1 MDSVTTEPVYAP
13 QAPKSIWN
21 KSFIILFFAN
31 MAFNLGLNMSNSL
44 LAIFADHL
52 GAPASV
58 IGLVISSFGVSAIL
72 FRLVSAPIMDTYN
85 RKYLVVFAALMLAVA
100 FGGFSISQNI
110 PMVVGFRLIQ
120 GCGMAFGNA
129 CCLVMV
135 ADMLP
140 KDKYNSGLGYYSLA
154 QVVSSA
160 AGPSVGLALVDLAG
174 FRVTY
179 TCTACLMLLA
189 AFLALQLKTN
199 FKRTKKLKLAFN
211 NIIAME
217 AILPVAVNFIM
228 VLGGAGVYSF
238 LFIFAREQGVTGNI
252 GLYYTVSAL
261 VLLVTRPVLGKLTD
275 RYGIIKTA
283 VPAVCLN
290 IISMFM
296 VSYATTLA
304 GFLASAVVHA
314 LGQGAT
320 GPAIQALTMKSV
332 PTERRGAASS
342 TNYISLDLGSM
353 LGPIIA
359 GQVAQIFGYTIMWR
373 VMVIPYIV
381 ATIVLVCNRKTIVR
395 IEEEFAA
402 S

>member
-1 MDSVTTEPVYAP
+1 MNNTITEPVYAK
-13 QAPKSIWN
+13 QVPKSIWN

-44 LAIFADHL
+44 LAIYADYL

-58 IGLVISSFGVSAIL
+58 IGLVVSSFGVSAIL
-72 FRLVSAPIMDTYN
+72 FRLISAPVMDTYN
-85 RKYLVVFAALMLAVA
+85 RKYLVVFAALMLAIA
-100 FGGFSISQNI
+100 FGGFSISHSI
-110 PMVVGFRLIQ
+110 PMVIGFRLIQ

-140 KDKYNSGLGYYSLA
+140 KDKYNSGLGYFSLA

-160 AGPSVGLALVDLAG
+160 AGPSVGLALVDMAG
-174 FRVTY
+174 FRATY
-179 TCTACLMLLA
+179 TLTACLMLFA

-199 FKRTKKLKLAFN
+199 FKRTKKLKLALN
-211 NIIAME
+211 NIIAKE
-217 AILPVAVNFIM
+217 AILPVGVNFIM

-261 VLLVTRPVLGKLTD
+261 ILLITRPVLGKLTD
-275 RYGIIKTA
+275 RYGIIKIA
-283 VPAVCLN
+283 VPAVCFS
-290 IISMFM
+290 IISMFI
-296 VSYATTLA
+296 VSYSATLA
-304 GFLASAVVHA
+304 GFLIAAAISA
-314 LGQGAT
+314 LGQGAM
-320 GPAIQALTMKSV
+320 GPAIQALTMKTV
-332 PTERRGAASS
+332 PSERRGAASS

-359 GQVAQIFGYTIMWR
+359 GQVAQIFGYTMMWR
-373 VMVIPYIV
+373 IMVIPYIV
-381 ATIVLVCNRKTIVR
+381 ATAVLVCNKKTIVR
-395 IEEEFAA
+395 IEEDFAA